1 MTSREETVL
10 PPIDPSISDENDWWE
25 FGLSEVKVLRP
36 GKMLYANL
44 LEATEQNPVQVIGE
58 LQLKPNQEHLALNP
72 DALSKRMIIDDVTHY
87 AYGQAEDRSVQL
99 WVAGKAGWYRISPAK
114 GYLPHF
120 NRIVQAVDMYYFLMD
135 RHQHGKKQ
143 LNPTY
148 KNLCEQYVFHTH
160 GDCETREQSAETFG
174 MHGPFLLRCMI
185 EDDEDLEW
193 NKTNV
198 FIHLRRQFK
207 DEYKEIMDRLSPK
220 SSNDEEEEEDELEVM
235 TPRHDPAAIAKSQT
249 DAVYHLIQELKEEG
263 HLAKRRLHMDLLSE
277 RLSERYSFSKDNANK
292 IITARASAV
301 LEKLDEEDIPGFK
314 WSRYVIHRELT
325 HAATLPD
332 PLPPALLTPL
342 QPIVEDSSDDEA
354 LMRTH
359 KSVLRPKNASVSR
372 KVMGKRNRNGIADQ
386 KATQSDDEE
395 DHDDN
400 DNENYDDLDA
410 MSDVETP
417 SKIRGHELIRT
428 PLASAKPRTRSFLGK
443 SGPATSL
450 LQTMLQDTPQTPAT
464 LASTLSIDKSILG
477 NIPPLP
483 DLNSNTDPEPE
494 PEPEPEPDTWTCRM
508 QGCSKVITTKGDERQ
523 KEIEQHAGE
532 HDWDSQMRIELVES
546 ERRMHS
552 IFPVGNLIKYLL
564 GQHLQQMREAFPEI
578 YHAKTD
584 TNGINGNENENGM
597 TEHSQSLEGE
607 SSIETPSR
615 QSMMELNEDMN
626 GHAG

>member
-44 LEATEQNPVQVIGE
+44 LEATEKNPVQVIGE
-58 LQLKPNQEHLALNP
+58 LQLKPNQEHLVLSP

-99 WVAGKAGWYRISPAK
+99 WVAGRAGWYRISPAK

-120 NRIVQAVDMYYFLMD
+120 NRMVQAVDMYYFLID

-148 KNLCEQYVFHTH
+148 RNLCEQYVFHTH

-185 EDDEDLEW
+185 EDDEDMEW

-207 DEYKEIMDRLSPK
+207 
-220 SSNDEEEEEDELEVM
+220 SSNDEEEEEDEPEVM

-249 DAVYHLIQELKEEG
+249 DAVYHLIQELKDEG

-277 RLSERYSFSKDNANK
+277 RLSKRYSFSKENAHK
-292 IITARASAV
+292 IIAARASAV

-342 QPIVEDSSDDEA
+342 QPIEDSSDDEA

-372 KVMGKRNRNGIADQ
+372 KVMGKRNRNGTADQ
-386 KATQSDDEE
+386 KPTQSDDDE

-400 DNENYDDLDA
+400 ENDDDDDPDA

-428 PLASAKPRTRSFLGK
+428 PLASAKPQTRSFLGR
-443 SGPATSL
+443 SGTATSL
-450 LQTMLQDTPQTPAT
+450 LQTMLQDTPQTSTT
-464 LASTLSIDKSILG
+464 LASTLPIENSILG

-483 DLNSNTDPEPE
+483 DLTTNTDPDPD

-508 QGCSKVITTKGDERQ
+508 QDCSKVITTKGDERQ
-523 KEIEQHAGE
+523 KEIEHHAGE
-532 HDWDSQMRIELVES
+532 HDWEMQMRIELVES

-552 IFPVGNLIKYLL
+552 VFPVSNLIKYLL

-578 YHAKTD
+578 HHGRTGI
-584 TNGINGNENENGM
+584 NGINGNGDENGM
-597 TEHSQSLEGE
+597 TEQSQSVDDDE

-615 QSMMELNEDMN
+615 PSLVERNQDMN
-626 GHAG
+626 GHTS